1 MYCVIPQSKWVY
13 TALQEC
19 LPLLWLTE
27 LLLALFPQTCAFKSI
42 VSTDNSSLT
51 RAVWWSDMKS
61 MGWKAISIKDDGEDC
76 IESWCG
82 DQMHNGVMQEKLHKC
97 YDVRSCCHQFLV
109 ISINKFNWLWWF
121 QLFPKK
127 TTKSLQLAR
136 TNVYTNTNNPSM
148 LGLNTLP
155 DRFLSTLGWA

>member
-82 DQMHNGVMQEKLHKC
+82 DQMHNGVMQEKLTSAMMFGH
-97 YDVRSCCHQFLV
+97 VVINFL
-109 ISINKFNWLWWF
+109 LF
-121 QLFPKK
+121 QLINSIDFGGFNCFQRKPQRASNWHVQMC
-127 TTKSLQLAR
+127 TQTQIIH
-136 TNVYTNTNNPSM
+136 PC
-148 LGLNTLP
+148 
-155 DRFLSTLGWA
+155 